1 MFHVSWFVGPQ
12 TAHGM
17 SIISP
22 TISQVK
28 GWLGFHAAGGLDE
41 VDRRIDGS
49 RVENDPM
56 LLTASASP
64 FI

>member
-1 MFHVSWFVGPQ
+1 MFHISWFVGSQ
-12 TAHGM
+12 TAHGT

-22 TISQVK
+22 TVSK

-41 VDRRIDGS
+41 IDRRIDGS